1 MNLVL
6 NIILFMLIALLVVH
20 NFLLLALFLTALFS
34 YRAGAVWLLPLA
46 FAIDGYFGA
55 FHALPLFSMFAA
67 GWYVLTEFI
76 RPQLMLQRNSY
87 ETTS

>member
-1 MNLVL
+1 MNFFL
-6 NIILFMLIALLVVH
+6 NIILFVLIALLVVH
-20 NFLLLALFLTALFS
+20 NFLLLALFVTALFS